1 MSATARRRTAV
12 LVLARNAIRERASGP
27 ASLAGRVERVDGARM
42 KKTAL
47 VTGASAGLGAELA
60 SLLARDGHDL
70 VVVARRRDKLD
81 ALAADIKAKHTVE
94 VHVIAEDLAK
104 PGAADRIVR
113 ELERR
118 GIEIEVLVNNA
129 GFGWTGAFAESD
141 PARQLEMI
149 QLNVVA
155 LVELTRR
162 LLPAMIARKSGRVL
176 NMGSTAGFVPGAF
189 MAVYYA
195 SKAFVN
201 SFTEALAVELEGTGV
216 SATVSCP
223 GATATEFAQVA
234 GNDKTALFKSRVM
247 TAREVA
253 EDAYAAM
260 MRGEPLRVAGFVNKV
275 RIAMLRVAPRGAV
288 RSIAANLNK
297 SS

>member
-1 MSATARRRTAV
+1 
-12 LVLARNAIRERASGP
+12 
-27 ASLAGRVERVDGARM
+27 M

-60 SLLARDGHDL
+60 TLLAQDGHDL
-70 VVVARRRDKLD
+70 VVVARRRDKLEE
-81 ALAADIKAKHTVE
+81 LAAQIKSKHAVE
-94 VHVIAEDLAK
+94 VHVVAEDLAK
-104 PGAADRIVR
+104 PGAAQRIVR
-113 ELERR
+113 ELQRLGLEV
-118 GIEIEVLVNNA
+118 EVLVNNA
-129 GFGWTGAFAESD
+129 GFGSTGAFAESD
-141 PARQLEMI
+141 LARQMEMI
-149 QLNVVA
+149 QVNIVT
-155 LVELTRR
+155 LVELTRL

-176 NMGSTAGFVPGAF
+176 NIGSTAGFLPGAF

-201 SFTEALAVELEGTGV
+201 SFTEALSVELEGTGV

-234 GNDKTALFKSRVM
+234 GNDKSALFKSRVM
-247 TAREVA
+247 GAREVA
-253 EDAYAAM
+253 EDAYRAM

-275 RIAMLRVAPRGAV
+275 RIAMLRVAPRGAM